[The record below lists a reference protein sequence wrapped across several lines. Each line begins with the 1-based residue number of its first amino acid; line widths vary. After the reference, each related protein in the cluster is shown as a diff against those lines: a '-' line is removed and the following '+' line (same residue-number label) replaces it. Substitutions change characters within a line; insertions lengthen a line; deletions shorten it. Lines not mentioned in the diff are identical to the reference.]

1 MPVSH
6 AQWAATNEST
16 SQSKRQFVSLSA
28 QNAFWSPNVLFNS
41 SSQSEVQ
48 VPEGPALGEAEGH
61 EDGEAEGHEDGEAEG
76 LDDGEAEGVEDGEA
90 EGLEDDEAEGPEDGE
105 AEGHEDGE
113 AEGHEEGAAHI
124 TVGFG
129 DGAL

>member
-28 QNAFWSPNVLFNS
+28 QNASWSPNVLFNA
-41 SSQSEVQ
+41 SSQSEIQ

-61 EDGEAEGHEDGEAEG
+61 EDGEAEG
-76 LDDGEAEGVEDGEA
+76 
-90 EGLEDDEAEGPEDGE
+90 LENGDALG
-105 AEGHEDGE
+105 GHEG
-113 AEGHEEGAAHI
+113 
-124 TVGFG
+124 
-129 DGAL
+129 